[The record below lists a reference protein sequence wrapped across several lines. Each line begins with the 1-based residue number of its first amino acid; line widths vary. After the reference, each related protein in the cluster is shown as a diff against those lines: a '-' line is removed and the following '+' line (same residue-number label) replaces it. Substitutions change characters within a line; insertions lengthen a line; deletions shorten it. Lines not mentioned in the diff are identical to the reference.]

1 VHRETHV
8 VDLAAERSR
17 LGGPYR
23 LPCPRCARP
32 VFQRATRCPHC
43 GLWFDGEAYQFT
55 SDTDRFAR
63 GRAWAATRRALWL
76 GVVAA
81 VLTVLTLIVGFAL

>member
-1 VHRETHV
+1 VESNV

-43 GLWFDGEAYQFT
+43 GLWFEGEAYEFT
-55 SDTDRFAR
+55 TDTDRLAR
-63 GRAWAATRRALWL
+63 GRTWTATRRALVL
-76 GVVAA
+76 VVAA
-81 VLTVLTLIVGFAL
+81 ALIMLTLIVAFAL